1 MKKRGVGSGLFLVL
15 VLVLMYLPI
24 IVTVIYSFN
33 ANQSRFTFNFT
44 GFSLQHY
51 RELFQDTKG
60 LLAALVESLQ
70 LALYSCAIS
79 AVIGTLGAVGMA
91 KRKFRFSGA
100 LEVTALLPAMTPEI
114 ILAMGFLVV
123 FTATG
128 LPFGM
133 LTLTLAHVTF
143 CVPYIFIVV
152 KGRLAGMDP
161 ELPNAARDLG
171 ASPSRAFATVTLP
184 LIMPGVISGTLLA
197 FAMSMDDFVISFFLT
212 GPGTTTLP
220 VKIYSSVRM
229 GVSLQVNAL
238 STLMLATV
246 FLATALSRLVRRK
259 RILKSGG
266 YLE

>member
-1 MKKRGVGSGLFLVL
+1 MKGRSVGSRVFMAL

-24 IVTVIYSFN
+24 VVTVIYSFN

-60 LLAALVESLQ
+60 LLDALLQSLQ
-70 LALYSCAIS
+70 LAVYSCAIS
-79 AVIGTLGAVGMA
+79 AVLGTLGAVGMA
-91 KRKFRFSGA
+91 RRKLRFAGA
-100 LEVTALLPAMTPEI
+100 LEGLALLPAMTPEI
-114 ILAMGFLVV
+114 IMAMGFLAL
-123 FTATG
+123 FTAVG

-143 CVPYIFIVV
+143 CVPYIYIVV

-161 ELPNAARDLG
+161 ELVNAARDLG
-171 ASPSRAFATVTLP
+171 ASPARAFFTVTLP
-184 LIMPGVISGTLLA
+184 LILPGVVSGTLLA
-197 FAMSMDDFVISFFLT
+197 FAMSMDDFVISFFVT

-238 STLMLATV
+238 STLMLATI
-246 FLATALSRLVRRK
+246 FLGTALLRLARR
-259 RILKSGG
+259 RRAS
-266 YLE
+266 

>member
-1 MKKRGVGSGLFLVL
+1 MKGRSVGSRVFMAL

-24 IVTVIYSFN
+24 VVTVIYSFN

-60 LLAALVESLQ
+60 LLDALLQSLQ
-70 LALYSCAIS
+70 LAVYSCAIS
-79 AVIGTLGAVGMA
+79 AVLGTLGAVGMA
-91 KRKFRFSGA
+91 RRKLRFAGA
-100 LEVTALLPAMTPEI
+100 LEGLALLPAMTPEI
-114 ILAMGFLVV
+114 IMAMGFLAL
-123 FTATG
+123 FTAVG

-143 CVPYIFIVV
+143 CVPYIYIVV

-161 ELPNAARDLG
+161 ELVNAARDLG
-171 ASPSRAFATVTLP
+171 ASPARAFFTVTLP
-184 LIMPGVISGTLLA
+184 LILPGVVSGTLLA
-197 FAMSMDDFVISFFLT
+197 FAMSMDDFVISFFAT

-238 STLMLATV
+238 STLMLATI
-246 FLATALSRLVRRK
+246 FLGTALLRLARR
-259 RILKSGG
+259 RRAS
-266 YLE
+266 

>member
-1 MKKRGVGSGLFLVL
+1 MKGRSVGSRVFMAL

-24 IVTVIYSFN
+24 VVTVIYSFN

-60 LLAALVESLQ
+60 LLDALLQSLQ
-70 LALYSCAIS
+70 LAVYSCAIS
-79 AVIGTLGAVGMA
+79 AVLGTLGAVGMA
-91 KRKFRFSGA
+91 RRRLRFAGA
-100 LEVTALLPAMTPEI
+100 LEGLALLPAMTPEI
-114 ILAMGFLVV
+114 IMAMGFLAL
-123 FTATG
+123 FTAVG

-143 CVPYIFIVV
+143 CVPYIYIVV

-161 ELPNAARDLG
+161 ELVNAARDLG
-171 ASPSRAFATVTLP
+171 ASPARAFFTVTLP
-184 LIMPGVISGTLLA
+184 LILPGVVSGTLLA
-197 FAMSMDDFVISFFLT
+197 FAMSMDDFVISFFVT

-246 FLATALSRLVRRK
+246 FLGTALLRLARR
-259 RILKSGG
+259 RRAS
-266 YLE
+266 

>member
-1 MKKRGVGSGLFLVL
+1 MKGRSVGSRVFMAL

-24 IVTVIYSFN
+24 VVTVIYSFN

-60 LLAALVESLQ
+60 LLDALLQSLQ
-70 LALYSCAIS
+70 LAVYSCAIS
-79 AVIGTLGAVGMA
+79 AVLGTLGAVGMA
-91 KRKFRFSGA
+91 RRRLRFAGA
-100 LEVTALLPAMTPEI
+100 LEGLALLPAMTPEI
-114 ILAMGFLVV
+114 IMAMGFLAL
-123 FTATG
+123 FTAVG

-143 CVPYIFIVV
+143 CVPYIYIVV

-161 ELPNAARDLG
+161 ELVNAARDLG
-171 ASPSRAFATVTLP
+171 ASPARAFFTVTLP
-184 LIMPGVISGTLLA
+184 LILPGVVSGTLLA
-197 FAMSMDDFVISFFLT
+197 FAMSMDDFVISFFVT

-238 STLMLATV
+238 STLMLATI
-246 FLATALSRLVRRK
+246 FLGTALLRLARR
-259 RILKSGG
+259 RRAS
-266 YLE
+266 